1 MPNLVDDASDNTTT
15 DSPDQVGDFAFI
27 VEDPIPFR
35 EFVTVDNNLMTEE
48 IRDPTDMAIFVE
60 TYTVSEED
68 PAEDSEECQQ
78 PVSIKDAANAV
89 EMVIRF
95 MEAYED
101 YSLPEINTVL
111 KIGEKIRK
119 EKEKTMK
126 QTQISDFLK
135 NT

>member
-1 MPNLVDDASDNTTT
+1 MQFDISIDPT
-15 DSPDQVGDFAFI
+15 FI

-48 IRDPTDMAIFVE
+48 IRDPTDMTVFVE

-68 PAEDSEECQQ
+68 PAEDSEKCQQ

-95 MEAYED
+95 MEASED
-101 YSLPEINTVL
+101 YSLPEINSFENWG
-111 KIGEKIRK
+111 KNPKRERK
-119 EKEKTMK
+119 NDEANT
-126 QTQISDFLK
+126 DFWFFLK